1 MIELI
6 SKYDCCGC
14 TACESVCHKKAI
26 SMQADDL
33 GFLYPVVNH
42 EKCINCGLCDT
53 VCPVSQHNIGKYNR
67 TDSLIYA
74 LRNKD
79 KNICHS
85 SSSGGVFLTLCD
97 YVIDKGGVVFGA
109 EYENNFV
116 VKHKF
121 EDKKEDVKRMSG
133 SKYVQ
138 SDIRGVFFQAKQFLN
153 EGRLVLFSGTP
164 CQIEGLKLYLRKEYD
179 KLITVDILCHG
190 VPSPKVF
197 SDYINFIGKNS
208 VFKLTHINMKDKTFG
223 WEYQNLRLYFGNHKS
238 QFNTIVSNLW
248 NKIYY
253 SHIVVRPSCFKCH
266 FTNYNRTGD
275 FSIGDFWGINKYH
288 PDFDISN
295 GASLLMVNTIKGN
308 EVWNDI
314 KVKFYYAESDKEKCK
329 QQALLQPVQEPE
341 NIDII
346 LKRYYNEGFSVFE
359 DIFNITRLKLI
370 KNKLFHLLSNLKK

>member
-1 MIELI
+1 
-6 SKYDCCGC
+6 
-14 TACESVCHKKAI
+14 
-26 SMQADDL
+26 MQADDL